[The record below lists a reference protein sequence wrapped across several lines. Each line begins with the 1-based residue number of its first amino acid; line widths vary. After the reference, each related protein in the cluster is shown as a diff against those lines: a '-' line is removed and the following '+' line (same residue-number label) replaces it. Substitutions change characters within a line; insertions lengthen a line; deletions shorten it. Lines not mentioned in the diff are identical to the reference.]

1 MLTIK
6 QINKMKESTEQKI
19 REYLEQFRIKF
30 TGEEKPGSSATLAE
44 LVMGDDASA
53 PASEEILTNI
63 CNIIEE
69 EETITY
75 YPKSVAKKLEFN
87 QKVICKCPHWN
98 EEGFQIAFWNGD
110 EFEFDDQPNYLFDKQ
125 VIEFCP
131 IDDDGIPFSL

>member
-1 MLTIK
+1 
-6 QINKMKESTEQKI
+6 MKESTEQKV
-19 REYLEQFRIKF
+19 REFLDNYEINISRDIDN
-30 TGEEKPGSSATLAE
+30 PDIITLNE
-44 LVMGDDASA
+44 MVSENES
-53 PASEEILTNI
+53 ASEIIWTNI

-69 EETITY
+69 EENITY